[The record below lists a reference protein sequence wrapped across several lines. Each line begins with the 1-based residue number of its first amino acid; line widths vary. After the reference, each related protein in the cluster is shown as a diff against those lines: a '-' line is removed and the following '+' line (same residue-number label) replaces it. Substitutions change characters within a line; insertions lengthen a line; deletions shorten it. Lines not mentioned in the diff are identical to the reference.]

1 MSVNASWLRM
11 FVEMRRRHA
20 VQNGAVLA
28 LGVQDVMFTHEV
40 AESLL
45 RERKVDFSTVPS
57 RERTF
62 HLSRNQRQFTQ
73 DPNHYMSV
81 RDLYKMM
88 GFSSLETLDAFE
100 NDGPDMLWDLCTP
113 IPESWHNKYDVVFDI
128 GVLEHTCDIF
138 QALENAANLVK
149 PGGWMILYL
158 PMVSPINS
166 CLYHPNPPF
175 YFDILAKNGFEN
187 FSAWINWMPDW
198 DQQNDIRTIWL
209 NYQYNDDVY
218 IWRPRYYTVMWFMA
232 QKREHVGNFS
242 LVLQNFYKE
251 WHAGQ
256 TLFATRENQLL
267 ERRGATAT
275 AADGGPMPV
284 NTRFH
289 RGMLGW
295 MRRQF
300 IAEVSPW
307 PHPTAMSSPSSA
319 QIARFPLNEAGVS
332 HGEVCVV
339 PPIDSRPQPDIP
351 EQMLVGNPPREQLY
365 L

>member
-11 FVEMRRRHA
+11 FVEMSRRHRISGPSA
-20 VQNGAVLA
+20 LA
-28 LGVQDVMFTHEV
+28 LGVQDVMFTHGT
-40 AESLL
+40 AEDLL
-45 RERKVDFSTVPS
+45 RDRRTKVLSVPPN
-57 RERTF
+57 ERTF

-73 DPNHYMSV
+73 DSRHYMSV
-81 RDLYKMM
+81 QDLYRMM

-100 NDGPDMLWDLCTP
+100 NDKPDHLWDLCTP
-113 IPESWHNKYDVVFDI
+113 IPEAWHNKYDVVFDI

-138 QALENAANLVK
+138 QALENVANLVK

-175 YFDILAKNGFEN
+175 YFDILSRNGFEN
-187 FSAWINWMPDW
+187 FDAWINWMPDW

-232 QKREHVGNFS
+232 QKREHVGSFS

-251 WHAGQ
+251 WHAGKK
-256 TLFATRENQLL
+256 LFATTEDQLL
-267 ERRGATAT
+267 HRGSVPAMAEGDQRWTES
-275 AADGGPMPV
+275 GF
-284 NTRFH
+284 R
-289 RGMLGW
+289 RGMLRW
-295 MRRQF
+295 MRRKSVGETS
-300 IAEVSPW
+300 AW
-307 PHPTAMSSPSSA
+307 AHPTAMSRA
-319 QIARFPLNEAGVS
+319 TATQIARFPLNEMGIPYADT
-332 HGEVCVV
+332 CVV
-339 PPIDSRPQPDIP
+339 APIDSQLQKDIP
-351 EQMLVGNPPREQLY
+351 EQMLVGNPAREQLY